1 MAMEIIERYAVYCE
15 EARYLFPIYDKRVHK
30 TAVQKHNRLYKVGG
44 QINKELKVLADELER
59 DANLTTYVA
68 RHTFATVLR
77 RSNVD
82 IGIISEALGH
92 TVIYNTNL
100 S

>member
-1 MAMEIIERYAVYCE
+1 M
-15 EARYLFPIYDKRVHK
+15 
-30 TAVQKHNRLYKVGG
+30 GG
-44 QINKELKVLADELER
+44 QINKELKVLADELEI

-92 TVIYNTNL
+92 TELSTTQIYLDSFDNEQVDAAMSNL
-100 S
+100 L